1 MIEELEWT
9 PNLVLV
15 DDEQLVLS
23 SLKSFL
29 SLETDYKINTFL
41 SAIEALDFIEKNDID
56 LVLSDYLMPE
66 MDGITFLS
74 KVRKFRPE
82 IPRIILTGYADK
94 ENAIKAINEVGI
106 FQYIEKPWDNDDIL
120 IIIRNG
126 LEKQRLIKTLQMKI
140 REIDKANSELDG
152 LQNEIVK
159 AFV

>member
-41 SAIEALDFIEKNDID
+41 SAIEALNFIEKNDID

>member
-74 KVRKFRPE
+74 KVRMFRPE

-106 FQYIEKPWDNDDIL
+106 FHVLQKYYFFYYGEHR
-120 IIIRNG
+120 IIFAFSYSALNLRF
-126 LEKQRLIKTLQMKI
+126 LLKQDLNR
-140 REIDKANSELDG
+140 
-152 LQNEIVK
+152 
-159 AFV
+159 

>member
-1 MIEELEWT
+1 MEELEWT

-66 MDGITFLS
+66 RNVL
-74 KVRKFRPE
+74 
-82 IPRIILTGYADK
+82 IL
-94 ENAIKAINEVGI
+94 
-106 FQYIEKPWDNDDIL
+106 
-120 IIIRNG
+120 
-126 LEKQRLIKTLQMKI
+126 
-140 REIDKANSELDG
+140 
-152 LQNEIVK
+152 
-159 AFV
+159 

>member
-1 MIEELEWT
+1 MMEELEWT

-23 SLKSFL
+23 SLNSFL

-74 KVRKFRPE
+74 KVRKFKPE